1 MKKILGFITL
11 FFILL
16 MSPVFFLNAVEI
28 NASDYYK
35 VTKRTSNYIFQ
46 DIMHEKI
53 IAETRTDKPS
63 GWDQGTGGT
72 QTIDVNK
79 WYGQQINILSVP
91 SSSDARII
99 PWSKQSGFNW
109 NMMEITEM
117 AKDFEAKNPE
127 YVVLGGVNG
136 DFYDWHNTYDFG
148 QSGIGLEVV
157 EGNMLRY
164 YGAGWN
170 GVGFKNSNTTDE
182 IVFIDGNKVTR
193 TAMPILTI
201 YDENGK
207 EIESISLDKFNED
220 ISDLETAAYF
230 GRVIGDITTNNYGE
244 TTYSNRKFQAPT
256 LGSGNIYIVE
266 NAEKVIYQAD
276 DNSYYGYGKIT
287 STDKATGVPST
298 GFAVASKNPEV
309 QALLSIG
316 TYIRVQYELTGE
328 YAGIDNIIGGYAHLA
343 DNGNLPDYMSDSYL
357 TTRAPRTIVGQ
368 KADGTVCLITMD
380 GRQKSRNM
388 FGTNQQEI
396 NAFMKNYGITD
407 AVLLD
412 GGGSSTFFIREGN
425 KFVVKNSPSD
435 SGDPNSPR
443 NVGNCLLVVMKRAD
457 FKLTE
462 TITTDK
468 TITFNIDT
476 TNVDFNKTTAIKCT
490 LNGQTKEVVNGTVS
504 FDNLNSN
511 TEYEYLFTYDTKDKK
526 DIETMVAGVINSAK
540 QTPSFG
546 NLTIEIKGN
555 KIIFNPEISDPD
567 EALDYYRIF
576 FNDKRNPYLGEPIEI
591 TFDTTGLAQ
600 IEFDILISY
609 NLNDGKG
616 KIEKT
621 EHVVHKLKVDEP
633 TDPSDPVTPPTTG
646 DDKKKGCKKDLS
658 LLVVGMISLST
669 LGVILKKREK

>member
-1 MKKILGFITL
+1 MKKIFSFITL

-46 DIMHEKI
+46 DIMYEKI

-193 TAMPILTI
+193 TAMPVLTV

-207 EIESISLDKFNED
+207 EIKSISLDKFNED

-230 GRVIGDITTNNYGE
+230 GRVIGDITTNKYGE

-276 DNSYYGYGKIT
+276 HNSYYGYGKIT

-328 YAGIDNIIGGYAHLA
+328 YAGIDNAIGACDLLA
-343 DNGNLPDYMSDSYL
+343 QDGAFPEYYNDSYF

-407 AVLLD
+407 AALLD

-567 EALDYYRIF
+567 EALDYYRIL
-576 FNDKRNPYLGEPIEI
+576 FNDKRNPYLGEPIEV

-633 TDPSDPVTPPTTG
+633 NTPEVPTTG

-669 LGVILKKREK
+669 LGVILRKREK